1 MSTVRKHIKFYGRVQ
16 GVGFRYRA
24 EKSASLYDIYG
35 WIKNNDNGTV
45 EMEAQ
50 GKEEN
55 IDKMIDLIK
64 KGNFIE
70 VNAMEEKKI
79 PLRDDEYGFTIKD
92 Y

>member
-1 MSTVRKHIKFYGRVQ
+1 MSTVRKLIKFYGRVQ

-35 WIKNNDNGTV
+35 WIKNNDNGSV

-79 PLRDDEYGFTIKD
+79 PLKNDEYGFTIKD

>member
-1 MSTVRKHIKFYGRVQ
+1 MSTVRKLIKFYGRVQ

-35 WIKNNDNGTV
+35 WIKNNDNGSV
-45 EMEAQ
+45 EMEVQ

-79 PLRDDEYGFTIKD
+79 PLKNDEYGFTIKD

>member
-1 MSTVRKHIKFYGRVQ
+1 MSTVRKRIKFYGRVQ

-70 VNAMEEKKI
+70 VNAMEEKNI

>member
-1 MSTVRKHIKFYGRVQ
+1 MSTVRKRIKFYGRVQ

-55 IDKMIDLIK
+55 IDKIIDLIK

>member
-1 MSTVRKHIKFYGRVQ
+1 MSTVRKLIKFYGRVQ

-35 WIKNNDNGTV
+35 WIKNNDNGSI

-79 PLRDDEYGFTIKD
+79 PLKNDEYGFTIKD

>member
-1 MSTVRKHIKFYGRVQ
+1 MSTVRKLIKFYGRVQ

-35 WIKNNDNGTV
+35 WIKNNDNGSV

-70 VNAMEEKKI
+70 VNAIEEKKNSI
-79 PLRDDEYGFTIKD
+79 NSF
-92 Y
+92 

>member
-1 MSTVRKHIKFYGRVQ
+1 MSTVRKLIKFYGRVQ

-35 WIKNNDNGTV
+35 WIKNNDNGSV

-79 PLRDDEYGFTIKD
+79 PLKNDEYEFTIKD

>member
-1 MSTVRKHIKFYGRVQ
+1 MSTVRKRIKFYGRVQ

-35 WIKNNDNGTV
+35 WIKNNDNGSV

-55 IDKMIDLIK
+55 IDKIIDLIK

>member
-1 MSTVRKHIKFYGRVQ
+1 MSTVRKRIKFYGRVQ

>member
-1 MSTVRKHIKFYGRVQ
+1 
-16 GVGFRYRA
+16 
-24 EKSASLYDIYG
+24 
-35 WIKNNDNGTV
+35 
-45 EMEAQ
+45 MEAQ

-79 PLRDDEYGFTIKD
+79 PLKNDEYGFTIKD

>member
-1 MSTVRKHIKFYGRVQ
+1 MSTVRKLIKFYGRVQ

-35 WIKNNDNGTV
+35 WIKNNDNGSV
-45 EMEAQ
+45 EMEVQ

-79 PLRDDEYGFTIKD
+79 PLKNDEYEFTIKD